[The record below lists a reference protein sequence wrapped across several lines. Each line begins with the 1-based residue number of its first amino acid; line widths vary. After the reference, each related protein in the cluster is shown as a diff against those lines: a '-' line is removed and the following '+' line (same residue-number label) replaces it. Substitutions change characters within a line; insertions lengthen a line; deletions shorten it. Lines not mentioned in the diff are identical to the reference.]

1 VRHIGLVFALAL
13 SALLNTHKLAQNGY
27 ANIFY
32 SAGVRSMGHSLHN
45 FFFVSFDPGGL
56 ISIDKPPLALWV
68 QAASAKIFGFSP
80 LSLLLP
86 EALISVLAVGAL
98 YLILARRLG
107 PVAATAGAVAMAVFP
122 SFVAVSREN
131 GVDPLLILLLVL
143 ACGAGVRACETGRWR
158 TLIWSGVLIGL
169 AFNTKTLAAYLAV
182 PGIAAG
188 YMICAPGTLPR
199 RALQL
204 AAAGLAMA
212 AVSFAWIAV
221 VEATPA
227 SKRPY
232 VGSSTNNTEIG
243 LAFEYNGVGRVGGQ
257 SGGPHTTVQRPGAR
271 VPAKDAVK
279 SKHPS
284 KEPSVAP
291 PLRLPGAPPAPQT
304 SNPSVTHGRARYPIP
319 FGGSPGPL
327 RLFGV
332 GLGDQAGWLLPFALF
347 GLLAVALLAL
357 SERLRDRRG
366 AEPEA
371 GAESGTKPA
380 PKDESP
386 RPGRRDPRLASAIVL
401 GGWFLV
407 EALVLSTSKGI
418 VHPYYVSAL
427 APGTGA
433 MVGAGAAAFVALA
446 HGRRRPWALA
456 LLPAA
461 LAATLATQIMLMHR
475 EHYMTWFI
483 PLLLGGTLIA
493 ALAFVALPRLA
504 LPAIGALLALVLVVP
519 TGYAAS
525 TWLAPVEGTFPAAG
539 PKQTAGSPDGY
550 GVNARNLGIY
560 RALAAYV
567 STHHPGSRWELLGVA
582 SDTVAPMMLIGLKAG
597 ALGGY
602 SGTDPALDGP
612 GLARYVERGEARWI
626 LLGGEYSL
634 RGGNRA
640 TQAVLRACEQV
651 APSEWRSPV
660 AYPFGMT
667 LFDCAGR
674 ERRLAGF

>member
-1 VRHIGLVFALAL
+1 
-13 SALLNTHKLAQNGY
+13 
-27 ANIFY
+27 
-32 SAGVRSMGHSLHN
+32 
-45 FFFVSFDPGGL
+45 
-56 ISIDKPPLALWV
+56 
-68 QAASAKIFGFSP
+68 
-80 LSLLLP
+80 
-86 EALISVLAVGAL
+86 
-98 YLILARRLG
+98 
-107 PVAATAGAVAMAVFP
+107 
-122 SFVAVSREN
+122 
-131 GVDPLLILLLVL
+131 
-143 ACGAGVRACETGRWR
+143 
-158 TLIWSGVLIGL
+158 
-169 AFNTKTLAAYLAV
+169 
-182 PGIAAG
+182 
-188 YMICAPGTLPR
+188 
-199 RALQL
+199 
-204 AAAGLAMA
+204 
-212 AVSFAWIAV
+212 
-221 VEATPA
+221 
-227 SKRPY
+227 
-232 VGSSTNNTEIG
+232 
-243 LAFEYNGVGRVGGQ
+243 
-257 SGGPHTTVQRPGAR
+257 
-271 VPAKDAVK
+271 
-279 SKHPS
+279 
-284 KEPSVAP
+284 
-291 PLRLPGAPPAPQT
+291 
-304 SNPSVTHGRARYPIP
+304 VTHGRARYPIP

-357 SERLRDRRG
+357 SERLRDRNG
-366 AEPEA
+366 AEREA
-371 GAESGTKPA
+371 GTELGTNPVPEK
-380 PKDESP
+380 ESP

-433 MVGAGAAAFVALA
+433 MVGAGAAAFVTLA
-446 HGRRRPWALA
+446 QGRRRPWALA
-456 LLPAA
+456 LLPLA
-461 LAATLATQIMLMHR
+461 LATTLATQVVLMHR
-475 EHYMTWFI
+475 EHYMIWFI
-483 PLLLGGTLIA
+483 PVLLGGTLIA
-493 ALAFVALPRLA
+493 AFAFVALRRLA
-504 LPAIGALLALVLVVP
+504 LPAVGALLALVLVVP

-550 GVNARNLGIY
+550 GVNARDLAIY

-612 GLARYVERGEARWI
+612 GLARFVERGEARWI

>member
-1 VRHIGLVFALAL
+1 
-13 SALLNTHKLAQNGY
+13 
-27 ANIFY
+27 
-32 SAGVRSMGHSLHN
+32 
-45 FFFVSFDPGGL
+45 
-56 ISIDKPPLALWV
+56 
-68 QAASAKIFGFSP
+68 
-80 LSLLLP
+80 
-86 EALISVLAVGAL
+86 
-98 YLILARRLG
+98 
-107 PVAATAGAVAMAVFP
+107 
-122 SFVAVSREN
+122 
-131 GVDPLLILLLVL
+131 
-143 ACGAGVRACETGRWR
+143 
-158 TLIWSGVLIGL
+158 
-169 AFNTKTLAAYLAV
+169 
-182 PGIAAG
+182 
-188 YMICAPGTLPR
+188 
-199 RALQL
+199 
-204 AAAGLAMA
+204 
-212 AVSFAWIAV
+212 
-221 VEATPA
+221 
-227 SKRPY
+227 
-232 VGSSTNNTEIG
+232 
-243 LAFEYNGVGRVGGQ
+243 
-257 SGGPHTTVQRPGAR
+257 
-271 VPAKDAVK
+271 
-279 SKHPS
+279 
-284 KEPSVAP
+284 
-291 PLRLPGAPPAPQT
+291 
-304 SNPSVTHGRARYPIP
+304 VTHGRARYPIP

-357 SERLRDRRG
+357 SERLRDRR

-371 GAESGTKPA
+371 GDNPEANPT
-380 PKDESP
+380 PKDENP

-433 MVGAGAAAFVALA
+433 MVGAGAAAFVTLA
-446 HGRRRPWALA
+446 QGRRRPWALA
-456 LLPAA
+456 LLPVA
-461 LAATLATQIMLMHR
+461 LAATLATQVVLMHR

-483 PLLLGGTLIA
+483 PVLIGGTLIA
-493 ALAFVALPRLA
+493 ALAFVALRRLA
-504 LPAIGALLALVLVVP
+504 LPAIGALLAVLLVVP

-550 GVNARNLGIY
+550 GVNARDLAIY

-567 STHHPGSRWELLGVA
+567 STHQPGSRWELLGVA
-582 SDTVAPMMLIGLKAG
+582 SDTVAPMMLIGLEAG

-640 TQAVLRACEQV
+640 TQAVLRACEQI
-651 APSEWRSPV
+651 APSEWNSPV
-660 AYPFGMT
+660 PYPFGMT